1 MNLHRFL
8 AATAAQLKMTF
19 RRRITLFWSLV
30 FPMIL
35 MTLLGLLFGR
45 SISAGTI
52 AVVPVHAPAPQAVV
66 QVLEHTRGVTVKT
79 SPTAAKAIQQVK
91 SGDRDAAV
99 VFLPT
104 GSGSY
109 RVRLFTSNTSADQAG
124 IIKGIVLGATEGV
137 SVAATG
143 RAPALVFQP
152 QSVDSASLT
161 YIDFL
166 LPGIVALSIMISA
179 VIGLSTVLVNWR
191 QRGILRRLKL
201 TPIPLAE
208 FFAARVT
215 ASLVVAIMQVAV
227 LLLFG
232 RVAFGVHI
240 SATAWAAI
248 PVALAGCLC
257 FLAMGFAIGSI
268 VSDPETGDAVGNV
281 VTNPMMF
288 LSGTF
293 FPVAAMPIY
302 IQQIAR
308 VLPLYYMTNGLRDTT
323 VRGLPLSHVMSDI
336 AVLLVMTLG
345 LALVGLRTFR
355 WEPKTKSSRARS
367 RRRRSTNVPAESTI
381 RQEGERAL

>member
-1 MNLHRFL
+1 MHRFL
-8 AATAAQLKMTF
+8 MATSAQLKMTF

-52 AVVPVHAPAPQAVV
+52 AVVPVNSPAPQAVV
-66 QVLEHTRGVTVKT
+66 HVLEHTRGVTVKT
-79 SPTAAKAIQQVK
+79 APTAAKAIQQVRN
-91 SGDRDAAV
+91 GDRDAAI
-99 VFLPT
+99 VFVPT
-104 GSGSY
+104 HNGSY

-124 IIKGIVLGATEGV
+124 IIKGIVSGASDGV

-143 RAPALVFQP
+143 HPPALLFQP
-152 QSVDSASLT
+152 ESVDSASLS

-166 LPGIVALSIMISA
+166 LPGIIALSIMISA

-201 TPIPLAE
+201 TPIPLPE
-208 FFAARVT
+208 FFAARIT

-227 LLLFG
+227 LLVFG
-232 RVAFGVHI
+232 RLVFGVHI
-240 SATAWAAI
+240 STTAWAAI

-268 VSDPETGDAVGNV
+268 VSDPETGDAVSNV

-293 FPVAAMPIY
+293 FPVAAMPVFV
-302 IQQIAR
+302 QQIAR

-323 VRGLPLSHVMSDI
+323 VRGLPLSHVLSDI
-336 AVLLVMTLG
+336 AVLLGMTLV
-345 LALVGLRTFR
+345 LAAVALRTFR

-367 RRRRSTNVPAESTI
+367 RRRRSSNVPAESAI
-381 RQEGERAL
+381 GREGERAL

>member
-1 MNLHRFL
+1 MNFHRFL
-8 AATAAQLKMTF
+8 TATGAQLKMTF

-66 QVLEHTRGVTVKT
+66 RVLENTKGVTVKT
-79 SPTAAKAIQQVK
+79 APTAAKAMQQVRN
-91 SGDRDAAV
+91 GDRDAAI
-99 VFLPT
+99 VFVPT
-104 GSGSY
+104 SNGSY

-124 IIKGIVLGATEGV
+124 IIKGIVSGATDGV

-143 RAPALVFQP
+143 KPPALLFQP
-152 QSVDSASLT
+152 ESVDSASLT

-179 VIGLSTVLVNWR
+179 VIGLSTVMVNWR

-232 RVAFGVHI
+232 RVVFGVHI

-268 VSDPETGDAVGNV
+268 VSDPETGDAVANV

-293 FPVAAMPIY
+293 FPVAAMPVF

-336 AVLLVMTLG
+336 AVLLGMTLV
-345 LALVGLRTFR
+345 LSLVALRTFR
-355 WEPKTKSSRARS
+355 WEPKTKPSRTRS
-367 RRRRSTNVPAESTI
+367 RRRRSTSVQAESTI
-381 RQEGERAL
+381 RREGERAL